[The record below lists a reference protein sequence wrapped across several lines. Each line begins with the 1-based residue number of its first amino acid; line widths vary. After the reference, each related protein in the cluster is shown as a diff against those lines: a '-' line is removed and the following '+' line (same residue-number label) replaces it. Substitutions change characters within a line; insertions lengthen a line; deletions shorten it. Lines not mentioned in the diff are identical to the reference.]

1 MPKTAH
7 CCAGSS
13 PPVELVDGADHH
25 IRLAR
30 WARLAYA
37 GAMSKHD
44 FDLLVIGAGSG
55 GVRASR
61 IAAGHGARVAV
72 AEEYRVGG
80 TCVIRGCVP
89 KKLLV
94 YGAHFAEDL
103 DDARRFGWQ
112 IEGKRFDWATLRDN
126 VAAEVDRLN
135 GLFQDTLDNNKVTT
149 LLGHARLIDANTVDV
164 AKDGISQRYTAA
176 KILIAS
182 GARPYT
188 PDVPGAEHGITSNE
202 VFHLPALPR
211 RMVIAGA
218 GYIATE
224 FAGVFHEF
232 GTDVTLINRSDTI
245 LRGWE
250 PALADR
256 LLQISLAK
264 GLNFKLNCRLERV
277 EKTDTGLVLHFA
289 DGKTLETDVLMW
301 ALGRVANVEGLGLDT
316 VGVALNEKGAI
327 AVDADNQTNVPG
339 IFAVGD
345 VTDRVQLTPVAIRE
359 GHSFADTQFGNKPWR
374 VDYNAIPSAVFSN
387 PPLGSVGMTEAQARN
402 AYGLVK
408 VFTSDFRPM
417 KNVLAG
423 RNERALYK
431 LVVDS
436 ATDRVVGA
444 HMIGPDAPEILQAVA
459 IAVKAQLT
467 KAQFDETMALHPTM
481 SEELVL
487 MR

>member
-1 MPKTAH
+1 
-7 CCAGSS
+7 
-13 PPVELVDGADHH
+13 
-25 IRLAR
+25 LAL
-30 WARLAYA
+30 ASTLAYW
-37 GAMSKHD
+37 GAMSSHD

-94 YGAHFAEDL
+94 YGSHFAEDL
-103 DDARRFGWQ
+103 EDARRFGWQ
-112 IEGKRFDWATLRDN
+112 IEGKTFDWAVLRDN

-135 GLFQDTLDNNKVTT
+135 GLYQNTLENNQVTT
-149 LLGHARLIDANTVDV
+149 LLGHARIIDAHTVEV
-164 AKDGISQRYTAA
+164 DGQRHTAGT
-176 KILIAS
+176 ILIAS
-182 GARPYT
+182 GARPFT
-188 PDVPGAEHGITSNE
+188 PDIPGAEHGITSND
-202 VFHLPALPR
+202 VFHLPTLPR

-224 FAGVFHEF
+224 FAGVFHEL
-232 GTDVTLINRSDTI
+232 GVDVTLINRSETI

-250 PALADR
+250 PALSDR
-256 LLQISLAK
+256 LLQISMAK

-277 EKTDTGLVLHFA
+277 EKTEAGLVLHFA
-289 DGKTLETDVLMW
+289 DGKTMETDVVLW
-301 ALGRVANVEGLGLDT
+301 ALGRVPNVEGLGLED

-327 AVDADNQTNVPG
+327 AVDADNRTNVPTV
-339 IFAVGD
+339 FAVGD

-359 GHSFADTQFGNKPWR
+359 GHSFADRQFGEKNWR

-402 AYGLVK
+402 AYGQVK
-408 VFTSDFRPM
+408 IYTSDFRPM

-431 LVVDS
+431 LVVDAS
-436 ATDRVVGA
+436 SDRVVGA

-459 IAVKAQLT
+459 IAVKAGLT
-467 KAQFDETMALHPTM
+467 KAQFDDTMALHPTM